1 MITVFKDVSKFY
13 GTDLALDHI
22 NFEIEKG
29 EIIGL
34 LGPNGA
40 GKTTAIKALV
50 GLVPIDSGEIIL
62 FNENFKKNENS
73 IKRRIGIVPQE
84 IVIFDDLTARENLIF
99 FGQLYGIKGKELNTN
114 VDKVLD
120 LIGLKNYE
128 KKLPKK
134 FSGGMKR
141 RLNIGC
147 ALVHKPE
154 LLIMDEPTVGIDPQS
169 RNHILESVKE
179 LEKKGTTIIYTTHY
193 MDEVQNICSRVLIMD
208 TGSIIA
214 NGSVSDLINKL
225 DFEQKTYME
234 VRNPNQELIEELS
247 NTNGIRNVSL
257 AGSKLTL
264 LYEKG
269 DNILGEIIKIASS
282 FGIES
287 IQNEAPTLEDVFL
300 KLTGK
305 NLRDGGK

>member
-13 GTDLALDHI
+13 GTHLALDHV

>member
-120 LIGLKNYE
+120 LR
-128 KKLPKK
+128 
-134 FSGGMKR
+134 S
-141 RLNIGC
+141 
-147 ALVHKPE
+147 
-154 LLIMDEPTVGIDPQS
+154 
-169 RNHILESVKE
+169 
-179 LEKKGTTIIYTTHY
+179 
-193 MDEVQNICSRVLIMD
+193 
-208 TGSIIA
+208 
-214 NGSVSDLINKL
+214 
-225 DFEQKTYME
+225 
-234 VRNPNQELIEELS
+234 EEHTS
-247 NTNGIRNVSL
+247 
-257 AGSKLTL
+257 
-264 LYEKG
+264 
-269 DNILGEIIKIASS
+269 
-282 FGIES
+282 
-287 IQNEAPTLEDVFL
+287 
-300 KLTGK
+300 
-305 NLRDGGK
+305 

>member
-13 GTDLALDHI
+13 GTHLALDHV

-50 GLVPIDSGEIIL
+50 GLVPIDSGEITL

-73 IKRRIGIVPQE
+73 IKKRIGIVPQE

-234 VRNPNQELIEELS
+234 VRNPNQELIEELR

-257 AGSKLTL
+257 AGSELTL

-269 DNILGEIIKIASS
+269 DNSLGEIIKKASS